1 MKVKMLLDGG
11 KARVPASGLR
21 RIIEA
26 AGLDVGHRRAD
37 IGVVVGGDGI
47 FSRYGRTE
55 DIPLLFVG
63 VRSKR
68 PTGSKAV
75 LSEVYFDE
83 LPVVLPQIKSGNYRI
98 EQHRRLRV
106 FRNGKG
112 IGEVFTDAYLQRGGD
127 SNCLRYRVKVRG
139 KGVVVDEWAIGD
151 GLVVSTAAGSTG
163 YYSYPD
169 RIKDDALDPMAS
181 ARIGEDEMGVCH
193 IVPTFTQREREDVHP
208 LRYKVPWGCTVEVS
222 LTRPA
227 DARLYGTTRGRGGVR
242 VGSRDIIAIGPAND
256 ATKVISLRGGSD

>member
-1 MKVKMLLDGG
+1 MKVKMLFDGG
-11 KARVPASGLR
+11 NARVPASGLR

-26 AGLDVGHRRAD
+26 AGLDVGRKKAD

-83 LPVVLPQIKSGNYRI
+83 LPVVLPQIKAGKYRI
-98 EQHRRLRV
+98 DQHRRLLV
-106 FRNGKG
+106 FKNGKS

-127 SNCLRYRVKVRG
+127 SNCLRYRVRVRG
-139 KGVVVDEWAIGD
+139 EGVVVDEWAIGD
-151 GLVVSTAAGSTG
+151 GLVVSTAAGSSG

-169 RIKDDALDPMAS
+169 RIKDEVLDPTAS
-181 ARIGEDEMGVCH
+181 AKIGKDEMGICH
-193 IVPTFTQREREDVHP
+193 IVPTFTQREHDDGHP
-208 LRYKVPWGCTVEVS
+208 LRYKVPWGCRVEVS

-242 VGSRDIIAIGPAND
+242 VGSKDVIVIGPAND
-256 ATKVISLRGGSD
+256 ATKVILLRDGSG

>member
-1 MKVKMLLDGG
+1 MKAKMLLDGG
-11 KARVPASGLR
+11 KPKVTPAELR

-26 AGLDVGHRRAD
+26 SGLEVGGRRAD

-55 DIPLLFVG
+55 DMPLLFVG

-83 LPVVLPQIKSGNYRI
+83 LPLVLPQIKSGRYRI
-98 EQHRRLRV
+98 DEHRRLQVLKNERS
-106 FRNGKG
+106 
-112 IGEVFTDAYLQRGGD
+112 IGEVFTDAYLQRGAD

-139 KGVVVDEWAIGD
+139 AGVTIDEWAIGD
-151 GLVVSTAAGSTG
+151 GLVVSTAAGSSG

-169 RIKDDALDPMAS
+169 RIKDDSLDPTAN
-181 ARIGEDEMGVCH
+181 ARIAEDEMGICH
-193 IVPTFTQREREDVHP
+193 IAPTFTQREEDESHP
-208 LRYKVPWGCTVEVS
+208 LRYKVPWGCKVEVS
-222 LTRPA
+222 LTRRA
-227 DARLYGTTRGRGGVR
+227 DARLYGTTIASGGVR
-242 VGSRDIIAIGPAND
+242 VDSKDVIIVGPANS
-256 ATKVISLRGGSD
+256 ATKVISLLSRAD